1 APPASSAPPQTTE
14 PESDSGSGDGSGGGG
29 SGGGSGEQQEKK
41 APTAATAVRQLA
53 AADPGGRHI
62 CYRAF
67 VTGKGWTAPEC
78 DGDTAGTVGQGRPLK
93 ALNIAVSGVG
103 GTASA
108 AFVHNPDST
117 NGQGHYNGKPWSSAL
132 DGFDNYFGSSKAGAP
147 DMLGFTINV
156 DDGGKAVCQSVHQ
169 KDRGWQA
176 LACDKPGEGEHF
188 IFGGTLD
195 NGVWLEAV
203 KFTV

>member
-1 APPASSAPPQTTE
+1 ASSAPPQATE
-14 PESDSGSGDGSGGGG
+14 TEAGSDGGNGSGGSGGG
-29 SGGGSGEQQEKK
+29 SGGGSEEKK
-41 APTAATAVRQLA
+41 KPAPTAATAVRQLA

-78 DGDTAGTVGQGRPLK
+78 DGDTAGTVGQGRSLK
-93 ALNIAVSGVG
+93 ALNIAVSGVN

-117 NGQGHYNGKPWSSAL
+117 NGQGHYPKPWSNAP
-132 DGFDNYFGSSKAGAP
+132 DGLDNYFGSSKAGAP

-156 DDGGKAVCQSVHQ
+156 DNGGRGVCQSVHQ
-169 KDRGWQA
+169 KDRGWQN
-176 LACDKPGEGEHF
+176 LACDKPGEGENY

-195 NGVWLEAV
+195 NGIWLEAV